1 MRLLKGSKKTNKTG
15 DHMQFKLIVAF
26 VDDAVTDDV
35 MKGARMA
42 GATGATIINNARG
55 EGVKR
60 QRTFFGMQLETQRD
74 VLLFVVEQHLARK
87 ILERISNIAGFDED
101 PGKGIAIQLNVEDA
115 VGVAHQVERLKGKI
129 EEEL

>member
-1 MRLLKGSKKTNKTG
+1 M
-15 DHMQFKLIVAF
+15 HFKLIVAF
-26 VDDAVTDDV
+26 VEDGVTEKV
-35 MKGARMA
+35 MKEARKA

-55 EGVKR
+55 EGIKR

-74 VLLFVVEQHLARK
+74 VLLFVVEEHLARK
-87 ILERISNIAGFDED
+87 IIERIAKIAGFDNE
-101 PGKGIAIQLNVEDA
+101 PGKGIAIQINVEDA

>member
-1 MRLLKGSKKTNKTG
+1 
-15 DHMQFKLIVAF
+15 MQFKLIVAF
-26 VDDAVTDDV
+26 VEDSVTDKV
-35 MKGARMA
+35 MKEARMA

-55 EGVKR
+55 EGIKR

-74 VLLFVVEQHLARK
+74 VLLFVVEEHLSRK
-87 ILERISNIAGFDED
+87 ILERIALAGGFDKD